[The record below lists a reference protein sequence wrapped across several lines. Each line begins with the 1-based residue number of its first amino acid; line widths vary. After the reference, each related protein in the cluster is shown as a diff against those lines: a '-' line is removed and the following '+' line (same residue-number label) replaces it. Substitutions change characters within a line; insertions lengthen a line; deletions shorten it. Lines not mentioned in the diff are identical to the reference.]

1 MEPLKIPKETCADYY
16 YATQKEWLE
25 TNGIGGFASSTVIGA
40 NTRRYHGLLV
50 ASLRPPTHRYVLLSK
65 MEESLNF
72 NGKTHELST
81 NQYPF
86 IIFPEGHKNIDY
98 FEYDLC
104 PKITYRVHDIIIE
117 KSILM
122 IDGENSTILRY
133 RVLKADQP
141 FTLLL
146 RPLCAFRDYH
156 SLSKENTN
164 INKNTD
170 VGAYQFSIQPYQGLP
185 RLSFHYNT
193 GSVEPKFFWYKN
205 AEYRKE
211 HERGLDFTEDLFSHA
226 ILSATLHGGESLDI
240 LVTSETNRASSLKSK
255 DIEQLLN
262 YEIQR
267 RKAYIEH
274 FPLRHPM
281 AQSLALSADSFLV
294 KRSGNRHTII
304 AGYHWFGDWG
314 RDTMIALPGLALT
327 CKRYDVAKA
336 ILLSFAEYIS
346 QGMIPNR
353 FPDLDETPE
362 FNNVDGTLW
371 FFVAAYRYWQATG
384 DDDLI
389 RTALYERFADI
400 IAWHVHGTRYNIKMS
415 DDGLLFAGE
424 AGVQLTWMDAKV
436 GDWVVTPR
444 AGKCV
449 EINALWFNALCIMH
463 EVSIAL
469 NRSNDAEKYKA
480 MTEKTKKSFN
490 EQFWFSDGG
499 YLYDYINDTEK
510 NTDIRPNQIFA
521 ISLPFTL
528 LDTDRSKLV
537 IEKVQKELLTP
548 FGLRT
553 LSPSHPS
560 YTGVYAGDVHHRDLA
575 YHQGTVWPWLLGAF
589 IEAYLK
595 TNANCDE
602 AKTLARTL
610 IEPFITQL
618 NDAGIGTISE
628 IYDGNPPHFPKGC
641 IAQAWS
647 VGEILRAIEL
657 LEK

>member
-50 ASLRPPTHRYVLLSK
+50 ASLRPPTHRFVLLSK

-72 NGKTHELST
+72 NGKTYELST

-86 IIFPEGHKNIDY
+86 IIFPEGHKNIDC
-98 FEYDLC
+98 FEYDLY
-104 PKITYRVHDIIIE
+104 PKIIYRVHDIVIE
-117 KSILM
+117 KNILM
-122 IDGENSTILRY
+122 IEGENSTILRY
-133 RVLKADQP
+133 RLIKADQP
-141 FTLLL
+141 VTLSL
-146 RPLCAFRDYH
+146 RPLCSFRDYH

-170 VGAYQFSIQPYQGLP
+170 AGAYQFSIQPYPGLP
-185 RLSFHYNT
+185 RLSFHYNL

-205 AEYRKE
+205 TEYRKE

-226 ILSATLHGGESLDI
+226 IISATLHGGESLDI
-240 LVTSETNRASSLKSK
+240 LITCETNRASSLKSK
-255 DIEQLLN
+255 DIGQLMN

-267 RKAYIEH
+267 RKAYTEH
-274 FPLRHPM
+274 FPLRHPA

-314 RDTMIALPGLALT
+314 RDTMIALPGLTLT

-362 FNNVDGTLW
+362 YNNVDGTLW
-371 FFVAAYRYWQATG
+371 FFVAAYRYWQATN
-384 DDDLI
+384 DDGLI
-389 RTALYERFADI
+389 RTVLYERLADI
-400 IAWHVHGTRYNIKMS
+400 IAWHVHGTRYNIKME
-415 DDGLLFAGE
+415 DDGLLYAGE
-424 AGVQLTWMDAKV
+424 SGVQLTWMDAKI

-444 AGKCV
+444 TGKCV
-449 EINALWFNALCIMH
+449 EINALWYNALCIMH
-463 EVSIAL
+463 ELSRAL
-469 NRSNDAEKYKA
+469 QQTDDAEKYKTMA
-480 MTEKTKKSFN
+480 EKTKNSFN
-490 EQFWFSDGG
+490 EQFWFSEGN
-499 YLYDYINDTEK
+499 YLYDYINGEEK
-510 NTDIRPNQIFA
+510 NGDVRPNQIFA
-521 ISLPFTL
+521 VSLPFSL
-528 LDTDRSKLV
+528 LDTDRCKLI
-537 IEKVQKELLTP
+537 IEKIQNELLTP
-548 FGLRT
+548 YGLRT

-560 YTGVYAGDVHHRDLA
+560 YTGVYAGDPYHRDAA

-595 TNANCDE
+595 THDGEA
-602 AKTLARTL
+602 AKTFARTL
-610 IEPFITQL
+610 IEPFATQL

-628 IYDGNPPHFPKGC
+628 IYDGDPPHFPKGC

-647 VGEILRAIEL
+647 VAEILRIIEL